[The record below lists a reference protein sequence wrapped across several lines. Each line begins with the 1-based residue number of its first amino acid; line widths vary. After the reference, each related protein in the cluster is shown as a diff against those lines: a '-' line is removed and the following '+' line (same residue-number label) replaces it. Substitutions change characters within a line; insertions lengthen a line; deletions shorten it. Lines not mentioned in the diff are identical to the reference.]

1 MRTRNEPKRAIT
13 PWSLMAIFLAA
24 TCVSISLTASGQDT
38 PGEYYVFKA
47 LSDFPNTNAGEVP
60 YYRYTGYRQ
69 ALAIDAANVSYRGK
83 FARAV
88 RTFTGISDVYDVT
101 ITTVMEDD
109 GESTYR
115 LVVNG
120 EIVADFQNPYVGP
133 GGAGND
139 QQHTHIWEGIA
150 IMDGDELG
158 VESNTHSNQD
168 IPESGGFAWSRGR
181 WHQIELGED
190 PNDILPPS
198 PVPPGAGLVHHWTLD
213 ADGTDSVGGLDG
225 TVQGPM
231 VEPGMVDNGLL
242 FDGIDDSVEFT
253 GFVPPLQ
260 GTIVLWM
267 NAASVGP
274 RGRFLGSVDEFEV
287 YVENGLIANQLFSA
301 GSLPNYVV
309 SNTILVENTWY
320 HVALTYDGASNLQQI
335 YINGEL
341 DAEGATAD
349 DPWDG
354 GDFAFGHRAGRTN
367 QYYSGML
374 DDVRYYDK
382 VLTVE
387 EVRQLMN

>member
-1 MRTRNEPKRAIT
+1 MLLTIGEQKLAGSTFVNDGEWHHIAGVFDDEGDMMYLYIDAVEDASIDYSGNPPESAGPLLIGCERDDEVSDPPPPLRRFWGGLIDEFRLYARA
-13 PWSLMAIFLAA
+13 
-24 TCVSISLTASGQDT
+24 LTAEDIQ
-38 PGEYYVFKA
+38 ELYVFEPTE
-47 LSDFPNTNAGEVP
+47 PN
-60 YYRYTGYRQ
+60 
-69 ALAIDAANVSYRGK
+69 
-83 FARAV
+83 
-88 RTFTGISDVYDVT
+88 
-101 ITTVMEDD
+101 
-109 GESTYR
+109 
-115 LVVNG
+115 
-120 EIVADFQNPYVGP
+120 
-133 GGAGND
+133 
-139 QQHTHIWEGIA
+139 
-150 IMDGDELG
+150 
-158 VESNTHSNQD
+158 
-168 IPESGGFAWSRGR
+168 
-181 WHQIELGED
+181 
-190 PNDILPPS
+190 
-198 PVPPGAGLVHHWTLD
+198 LVHHWTLD

-225 TVQGPM
+225 TVQGSV

-274 RGRFLGSVDEFEV
+274 RGRFLGSVDEFEA

-320 HVALTYDGASNLQQI
+320 HVALTYDGALNLQQI

-349 DPWDG
+349 DLWDG

-382 VLTVE
+382 VLTME
-387 EVRQLMN
+387 DIRELMN